1 MYNKFDF
8 VLFLLTLR
16 AKYEWYQQDMLPN
29 GEFKSKSS
37 AIELEV
43 RSNLFVILKTNPS
56 ILGARVW
63 SSIVV
68 RQLESHRKV
77 RLSEL
82 VNACHLSER
91 IVWDDC

>member
-1 MYNKFDF
+1 MAPN
-8 VLFLLTLR
+8 LR

-63 SSIVV
+63 RFDRCTPVGVSS
-68 RQLESHRKV
+68 QGKSC
-77 RLSEL
+77 L
-82 VNACHLSER
+82 VNAYHLSER

>member
-1 MYNKFDF
+1 MAPN
-8 VLFLLTLR
+8 LR

-63 SSIVV
+63 
-68 RQLESHRKV
+68 RFDRCTPESHRKV
-77 RLSEL
+77 SLSEL
-82 VNACHLSER
+82 VNAYHLSKR